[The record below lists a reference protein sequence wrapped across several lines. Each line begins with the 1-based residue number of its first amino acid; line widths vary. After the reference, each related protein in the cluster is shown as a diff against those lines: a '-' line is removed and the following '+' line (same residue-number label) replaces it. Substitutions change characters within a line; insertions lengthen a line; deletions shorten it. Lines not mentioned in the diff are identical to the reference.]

1 METASRAA
9 IRRPELVTDHDV
21 QPAPEAVQHL
31 TVLAVY
37 ELSETGRKAS
47 LLAGGDGRALQQLKV
62 QVPANRL
69 HLVAVDA
76 RGTAR
81 LKLRP
86 RFEMDSEQRV
96 IRKDAAPTY
105 DAPPT
110 LEALFHEAARNH
122 QLERVYK
129 AERNLARLKRRE
141 AEQARRTQIAEAF
154 LADKSQ
160 RALVHPTP
168 SPNALLSLTGQGR
181 ILFDVATDVGV
192 ARNVPAEAHR
202 RFRADLAAKKEK
214 NLHERAAQLAL
225 HEEKKRFVAQWIEE
239 HGTPDQKDRQAAG
252 MLPIKEAV
260 DAIAEDAFAVLA
272 AYPLYQRDG
281 VERLTAFLSDRGF
294 PAPSSPVELDVTSYA
309 APSATAPQWR
319 TLQEF
324 QARMPKATV
333 TLRLYELRLRGRS
346 DLPPLILTTILVTH
360 KIGSVTLRREYEAV
374 QSKESL

>member
-1 METASRAA
+1 METATRAA
-9 IRRPELVTDHDV
+9 VRRPELVTDHDV
-21 QPAPEAVQHL
+21 QPAPEAARHL
-31 TVLAVY
+31 TVLAIY

-47 LLAGGDGRALQQLKV
+47 LLVGGDGRALQQLKV
-62 QVPANRL
+62 QVPATRL

-86 RFEMDSEQRV
+86 RFEMDAEQRV

-105 DAPPT
+105 DEPPT
-110 LEALFHEAARNH
+110 LETLFHEAARNH

-141 AEQARRTQIAEAF
+141 AEQARRTEIAEAF
-154 LADKSQ
+154 LADKAQ

-168 SPNALLSLTGQGR
+168 SPTRCSLVTGQGR
-181 ILFDVATDVGV
+181 ILFDIATDVGV

-202 RFRADLAAKKEK
+202 RFRSDLAAKKEK
-214 NLHERAAQLAL
+214 NLRDRSAQLAL
-225 HEEKKRFVAQWIEE
+225 HEEKRRFIAQWIEE
-239 HGTPDQKDRQAAG
+239 HGTPDQKARQAAG
-252 MLPIKEAV
+252 MLPMKEAV
-260 DAIAEDAFAVLA
+260 AAIADDAFTVLA
-272 AYPLYQRDG
+272 EYPLYKRDG

-294 PAPSSPVELDVTSYA
+294 PAPSSPIELDVTSYA
-309 APSATAPQWR
+309 APSATAPQWQ

-333 TLRLYELRLRGRS
+333 ALRLYELRLRGRS
-346 DLPPLILTTILVTH
+346 ELPPLALTTILVTQT
-360 KIGSVTLRREYEAV
+360 IGSVTLRREYEAV
-374 QSKESL
+374 PSKDSP